1 MKYSIITINYNN
13 KDGLKKTIESVINQ
27 SYRNFEYIIIDGGS
41 TDGSVDI
48 IKEYEKHINYWV
60 SEPDK
65 GVYNA
70 MNKGIMKAHGD
81 YLNFMNSGDCFYSSQ
96 TLERISLIPN
106 VDIIMGK
113 SFISS
118 NIIVS
123 PHYPVTL
130 YSICVYGIN
139 HQAVFYKKSFC
150 TKYLYDESLKYVS
163 DFKLTIQ
170 CLIVDNCSYEITN
183 EIIAIY
189 DTTGISSCN
198 PTEVDKER
206 DIVLKQLFPHR
217 LADDLAFFR
226 QLRSPLLSDI
236 KYISKTYLFHKF
248 IYKIVHTAVVIKKK
262 LDIKRKK

>member
-48 IKEYEKHINYWV
+48 IKEYEKNIDYWI

-70 MNKGIMKAHGD
+70 MNKGIMQAHGD
-81 YLNFMNSGDCFYSSQ
+81 YLNFMNSGDCFYSNQ
-96 TLERISLIPN
+96 TLEKISQIPN

-113 SFISS
+113 AITSS
-118 NIIVS
+118 NTILG

-130 YSICVYGIN
+130 YNICIYGFN
-139 HQAVFYKKSFC
+139 HQATFYKKELC
-150 TKYLYDESLKYVS
+150 IRHLYDEFLKYIS

-170 CLIVDNCSYEITN
+170 CIIIDNCSYNITDEIV
-183 EIIAIY
+183 ALY
-189 DTTGISSCN
+189 DITGISSSN
-198 PTEVDKER
+198 PTERDKER
-206 DIVLKQLFPHR
+206 EIVLKQLFPHR
-217 LADDLAFFR
+217 LAIDFEFFS
-226 QLRSPLLSDI
+226 QLRSPLLADI
-236 KYISKTYLFHKF
+236 KYISKTGLFHKF
-248 IYKIVHTAVVIKKK
+248 IYKFVHTAVAIKKRI
-262 LDIKRKK
+262 DTI